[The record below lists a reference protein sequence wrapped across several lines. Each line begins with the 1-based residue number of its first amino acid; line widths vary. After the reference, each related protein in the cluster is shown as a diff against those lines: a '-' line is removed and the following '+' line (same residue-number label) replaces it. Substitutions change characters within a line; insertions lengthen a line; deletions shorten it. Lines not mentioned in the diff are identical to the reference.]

1 MITQRRFPRLHES
14 HGRARHRGRHR
25 RDGRRHPAAPCAER
39 PDDGPRFRRPHV
51 GDGGGDWGDRGWCAR
66 RPRPRVGAAAA
77 GTCVRG
83 HRGRRCEAA
92 RRVWRAARAGW
103 SVRGV
108 SSRRD
113 SGRRDGA
120 GRRAVARA
128 AARNLVR
135 DGDARDDPQSRGQR
149 DPRASG
155 GEQPLPVRTGD
166 RLRGGAGRSRLV
178 RSRDMRRWFSRARR
192 EDGAALVETAFVLPI
207 MLLVSVGIFE
217 FGRAYQ
223 TWQVIT
229 NATREGARVAVLP
242 DYTDDSVKARVRT
255 YLKDGGLSAAI
266 VDDTAKTNVEI
277 TATTIPVD
285 VGGTV
290 TASAA
295 RVVVEYPFEF
305 MVLQPV
311 AQLVVNGSM
320 AGEPFTMRMTTIM
333 RNE

>member
-1 MITQRRFPRLHES
+1 
-14 HGRARHRGRHR
+14 
-25 RDGRRHPAAPCAER
+25 
-39 PDDGPRFRRPHV
+39 
-51 GDGGGDWGDRGWCAR
+51 
-66 RPRPRVGAAAA
+66 
-77 GTCVRG
+77 
-83 HRGRRCEAA
+83 
-92 RRVWRAARAGW
+92 
-103 SVRGV
+103 
-108 SSRRD
+108 
-113 SGRRDGA
+113 
-120 GRRAVARA
+120 
-128 AARNLVR
+128 
-135 DGDARDDPQSRGQR
+135 
-149 DPRASG
+149 
-155 GEQPLPVRTGD
+155 
-166 RLRGGAGRSRLV
+166 
-178 RSRDMRRWFSRARR
+178 MRRWFSRVRR

-242 DYTDDSVKARVRT
+242 EYTDDSVKARVRT
-255 YLKDGGLSAAI
+255 YLKDGGLPAAI
-266 VDDTAKTNVEI
+266 VDDTAMTNVDI

>member
-1 MITQRRFPRLHES
+1 
-14 HGRARHRGRHR
+14 
-25 RDGRRHPAAPCAER
+25 
-39 PDDGPRFRRPHV
+39 
-51 GDGGGDWGDRGWCAR
+51 
-66 RPRPRVGAAAA
+66 
-77 GTCVRG
+77 
-83 HRGRRCEAA
+83 
-92 RRVWRAARAGW
+92 
-103 SVRGV
+103 
-108 SSRRD
+108 
-113 SGRRDGA
+113 
-120 GRRAVARA
+120 
-128 AARNLVR
+128 
-135 DGDARDDPQSRGQR
+135 
-149 DPRASG
+149 
-155 GEQPLPVRTGD
+155 
-166 RLRGGAGRSRLV
+166 
-178 RSRDMRRWFSRARR
+178 MRRWFSRVRR

-242 DYTDDSVKARVRT
+242 EYTDDSVKARVRT
-255 YLKDGGLSAAI
+255 YLKDGGLPAAI
-266 VDDTAKTNVEI
+266 VDDTAKTNVDI

-285 VGGTV
+285 MAGTV

>member
-1 MITQRRFPRLHES
+1 
-14 HGRARHRGRHR
+14 
-25 RDGRRHPAAPCAER
+25 
-39 PDDGPRFRRPHV
+39 
-51 GDGGGDWGDRGWCAR
+51 
-66 RPRPRVGAAAA
+66 
-77 GTCVRG
+77 
-83 HRGRRCEAA
+83 
-92 RRVWRAARAGW
+92 
-103 SVRGV
+103 
-108 SSRRD
+108 
-113 SGRRDGA
+113 
-120 GRRAVARA
+120 
-128 AARNLVR
+128 
-135 DGDARDDPQSRGQR
+135 
-149 DPRASG
+149 
-155 GEQPLPVRTGD
+155 
-166 RLRGGAGRSRLV
+166 
-178 RSRDMRRWFSRARR
+178 MRRWFSRTRR

-255 YLKDGGLSAAI
+255 YLKDGGLPAAI
-266 VDDTAKTNVEI
+266 VDDTARTNVDI

>member
-1 MITQRRFPRLHES
+1 
-14 HGRARHRGRHR
+14 
-25 RDGRRHPAAPCAER
+25 
-39 PDDGPRFRRPHV
+39 
-51 GDGGGDWGDRGWCAR
+51 
-66 RPRPRVGAAAA
+66 
-77 GTCVRG
+77 
-83 HRGRRCEAA
+83 
-92 RRVWRAARAGW
+92 
-103 SVRGV
+103 
-108 SSRRD
+108 
-113 SGRRDGA
+113 
-120 GRRAVARA
+120 
-128 AARNLVR
+128 
-135 DGDARDDPQSRGQR
+135 
-149 DPRASG
+149 
-155 GEQPLPVRTGD
+155 
-166 RLRGGAGRSRLV
+166 
-178 RSRDMRRWFSRARR
+178 MRRWFSRVRR

-242 DYTDDSVKARVRT
+242 EYTDDSVKARVRT
-255 YLKDGGLSAAI
+255 YLKDGGLPAAI
-266 VDDTAKTNVEI
+266 VDDTAKTNVDI

-311 AQLVVNGSM
+311 AQLVVNGSL

>member
-1 MITQRRFPRLHES
+1 
-14 HGRARHRGRHR
+14 
-25 RDGRRHPAAPCAER
+25 
-39 PDDGPRFRRPHV
+39 
-51 GDGGGDWGDRGWCAR
+51 
-66 RPRPRVGAAAA
+66 
-77 GTCVRG
+77 
-83 HRGRRCEAA
+83 
-92 RRVWRAARAGW
+92 
-103 SVRGV
+103 
-108 SSRRD
+108 
-113 SGRRDGA
+113 
-120 GRRAVARA
+120 
-128 AARNLVR
+128 
-135 DGDARDDPQSRGQR
+135 
-149 DPRASG
+149 
-155 GEQPLPVRTGD
+155 
-166 RLRGGAGRSRLV
+166 
-178 RSRDMRRWFSRARR
+178 MRRWFSRVRR
-192 EDGAALVETAFVLPI
+192 EDGAALVETAFVLSI

-242 DYTDDSVKARVRT
+242 EYTDDSVKARVRT
-255 YLKDGGLSAAI
+255 YLKDGGLPAAI
-266 VDDTAKTNVEI
+266 VDDTAKTNVDI

-311 AQLVVNGSM
+311 AQLVVNGSL